1 MPRGFFLLLMLAAP
15 VLAAADEPATP
26 VDATQAFETAY
37 AASFYEFDA
46 CGDGLSGR
54 SYRRAL
60 SEKVAQCS
68 FPADVKTRFV
78 LRAAAQRQKS
88 AKVMA
93 KLIEDNGGLP
103 VRLGGMTRTCRE
115 QSETPESRRSA
126 RGWTGTRRASS
137 GWTGSCRQR
146 AMRRRSARDGAG
158 EGSFSPRHG
167 RACPGHLSRHVRRW
181 VARTSH
187 GRAGP

>member
-1 MPRGFFLLLMLAAP
+1 MRRGFFPLLMLAAP

-68 FPADVKTRFV
+68 FPADVKKRFV
-78 LRAAAQRQKS
+78 LRAAAQRQRS

-115 QSETPESRRSA
+115 QSETPEYQAIRARLDGYSA
-126 RGWTGTRRASS
+126 GKIGV
-137 GWTGSCRQR
+137 
-146 AMRRRSARDGAG
+146 DGVVPAACDAA
-158 EGSFSPRHG
+158 EISP
-167 RACPGHLSRHVRRW
+167 
-181 VARTSH
+181 
-187 GRAGP
+187 